1 MCFIVVNGHFKQNVV
16 NERWKKMM
24 AEEDDYKG
32 RLGKNLTCYDTMR
45 NYRRWNKMFALG
57 HSKRRKPLL
66 NTC

>member
-1 MCFIVVNGHFKQNVV
+1 
-16 NERWKKMM
+16 MM